1 MHIYR
6 ERYFYLHKPL
16 YLAPN
21 MLAGR
26 PGIQPRPALAI
37 IANMLVTKAMVFL
50 DVAIQSDTSLR
61 LAPSGTAST
70 SLQAIVAVAAATA
83 HSIFAFATRSGSTT
97 GAATSPNSAPS
108 SRAVMLA
115 SIGVNLA
122 KMTVASFWMA
132 AKHLAASLALYLA
145 IASRDLFSNG
155 VSFCG

>member
-1 MHIYR
+1 M
-6 ERYFYLHKPL
+6 
-16 YLAPN
+16 AT
-21 MLAGR
+21 
-26 PGIQPRPALAI
+26 
-37 IANMLVTKAMVFL
+37 IADRKDTKAIVFL

-61 LAPSGTAST
+61 LAPSGTPST

-115 SIGVNLA
+115 SIGVNLV
-122 KMTVASFWMA
+122 KMMVASFCMD
-132 AKHLAASLALYLA
+132 AKPLAASLALYLT
-145 IASRDLFSNG
+145 IASRDLFSNR